1 MAAIIAQMTRA
12 NRERK
17 RRKRVETSKCM
28 YKIPAFDPTFDAE
41 IHNNFLSRRKQYQ

>member
-17 RRKRVETSKCM
+17 KNKRWEIIISKCM
-28 YKIPAFDPTFDAE
+28 YELAPFPQRFEAKVSA
-41 IHNNFLSRRKQYQ
+41 